1 MNSGNNEEDTTEE
14 EDDADVDSDGND
26 DDDDGDNGDIERDN
40 GNTPRDGDDDP
51 HEGSQQI
58 PMECRW
64 PATVLQKIC
73 NFFTF
78 KFNFTTQLT
87 SSPKNV

>member
-14 EDDADVDSDGND
+14 EDDADADD

-51 HEGSQQI
+51 HQGSQQI

-64 PATVLQKIC
+64 PATALQKIC

-78 KFNFTTQLT
+78 KFYFTTQLT